1 MISRKYIKKSKQEK
15 YKIIKNNS
23 LSIHMTIDRLKRE
36 NNIVI
41 IFTFK
46 ILGCLINLFLSV
58 K

>member
-23 LSIHMTIDRLKRE
+23 LSIHMSIDRLKRE
-36 NNIVI
+36 KNIVI

-46 ILGCLINLFLSV
+46 IQLCLINLFLSV